1 MTWGAPASLQEDPEA
16 VPKREILKEQQIKTN
31 KGFIF
36 AVSLLCT
43 RGLQA
48 FRSIDAD
55 GGGQLH
61 FDEFCDWAVQQQ
73 PSDL

>member
-16 VPKREILKEQQIKTN
+16 VPKREKEQQK
-31 KGFIF
+31 KRARVFFF

-43 RGLQA
+43 RGGLQA

>member
-1 MTWGAPASLQEDPEA
+1 
-16 VPKREILKEQQIKTN
+16 
-31 KGFIF
+31 
-36 AVSLLCT
+36 
-43 RGLQA
+43 LQA